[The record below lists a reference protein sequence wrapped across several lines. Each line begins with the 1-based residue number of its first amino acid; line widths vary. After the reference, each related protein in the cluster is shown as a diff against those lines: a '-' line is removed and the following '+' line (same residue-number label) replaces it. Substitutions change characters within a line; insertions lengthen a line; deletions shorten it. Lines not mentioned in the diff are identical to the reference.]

1 MRLALILLVLLLPL
15 AGAAESLSGAVDQAV
30 AELDLSALESAIAAP
45 SPFAATGGLRETIRA
60 VARGE
65 MTLGLAEVGQLLS
78 ARFLGA
84 AKTSLWRLT
93 RLMIPALI
101 WSILRQVSGR
111 GGEAGQAACYLL
123 VCAFL
128 AKDLADHAALCTD
141 AVRRMSDSMQGLFPI
156 LLTLMTAM
164 GGASGSALMQP
175 ALAAASGMMTG
186 VISSVT
192 LPLTVASAMLTML
205 CHLGDGLRVSRLA
218 GLVRQLATWTLGGSF
233 TAFIGVLVT
242 RGVTAAAVDGVTIR
256 TAKYTL
262 DNFVPVVGGLF
273 ADTVDTLVGSAMLV
287 QSALGVT
294 GLLML
299 IAIAAAPICQTLA
312 AGLSYRLA
320 AALMEPV
327 GDGPLARCI
336 HDFSGVIMLLFV
348 IELCAAAMFVM
359 LIAQVVAVSSMTV
372 MLR

>member
-1 MRLALILLVLLLPL
+1 MMRLIALLLSLLIPC
-15 AGAAESLSGAVDQAV
+15 ASMAETLSAAVDEAV
-30 AELDLSALESAIAAP
+30 NGLDLSALEGAAL
-45 SPFAATGGLRETIRA
+45 FASTGGVKETLRAI
-60 VARGE
+60 ARGE
-65 MTLGLAEVGQLLS
+65 MTLGMEQLWELLIS
-78 ARFLGA
+78 RFLGA

-93 RLMIPALI
+93 RLMAPALL
-101 WSILRQVSGR
+101 WSVLRQLSGR
-111 GGEAGQAACYLL
+111 SGEAGRAACYLV

-141 AVRRMSDSMQGLFPI
+141 TVQRMSGSMQGLFPL

-164 GGASGSALMQP
+164 GGASGSAVMQP
-175 ALAAASGMMTG
+175 ALVAASGMMTG
-186 VISSVT
+186 VISNVT
-192 LPLTVASAMLTML
+192 LPLTIASAMLTML
-205 CHLGDGLRVSRLA
+205 CHLGEGLRVGRLA
-218 GLVRQLATWTLGGSF
+218 GLVRQMATWTLGGSF
-233 TAFIGVLVT
+233 TAFIGILVT
-242 RGVTAAAVDGVTIR
+242 RGVTAAAIDGVTIR

-294 GLLML
+294 GLLLL
-299 IAIAAAPICQTLA
+299 IGCAIGPLCQTLA
-312 AGLSYRLA
+312 AGLLYRLA

-327 GDGPLARCI
+327 GDGPLAKCI